1 MSVVESRTAIR
12 LREDIGVQL
21 RQNTRPVLVDCLGGT
36 RIVAEDRW
44 TWEFLKAL
52 DGAADAGEVL
62 ARLER
67 AGLGGDVA
75 LADVDDFLA
84 GEGAQWLDRDLEARA
99 AAERAQLERT
109 SLARVGEL
117 VEFARE
123 SVPFYRRAYA
133 DGPRDIA
140 DAADLAR
147 LPPLTKDD
155 LRAEFPTGLLAEG
168 FKYGS
173 LIRDGEAEVLYSSGT
188 TMDGDRAPSLHL
200 TSEDEANYDSPF
212 GIYTATEA
220 QARFSTPRC
229 TGREC
234 YIQQQSKEDRTF
246 GANLILN
253 SSANPMFMTDAALHE
268 VAGELAEWEPV
279 VLSGNPWY
287 LAVLLRFLAREE
299 IELPAS
305 IVAVLFGTEF
315 VPSPVQRYVSDRVGL
330 LPFDNYSASEVGNI
344 SNTCPLGVYHV
355 FDTVHVEV
363 VRGDRPA
370 APGEL
375 GEILVSNLNRRAMPM
390 LRYRTGDLGIALAD
404 CRCGLPHP
412 ALELHGRISE
422 CLVNGGTFATPR
434 SVDRAAAPIEGLLF
448 YRVRQDQDGRVAV
461 EAIPRPDTHRPPSEI
476 AAELAA
482 AIEELGFPVAD
493 VKDVERMHTRESMK
507 FSTVIS
513 NVQDRNERILGH
525 LRN

>member
-1 MSVVESRTAIR
+1 MSVVESRAAIR

-62 ARLER
+62 TRLEG
-67 AGLGGDVA
+67 AGLAGDVG
-75 LADVDDFLA
+75 LADIEEFLSS
-84 GEGAQWLDRDLEARA
+84 EGAQWLDRDLEARA
-99 AAERAQLERT
+99 AAARAERERT
-109 SLARVGEL
+109 SLARLGEL
-117 VEFARE
+117 VDFARE
-123 SVPFYRRAYA
+123 SVPFYQRTYA
-133 DGPRDIA
+133 DGPRDIS
-140 DAADLAR
+140 DGADLAR

-173 LIRDGEAEVLYSSGT
+173 LIRNGEAEVLYSSGT

-212 GIYTATEA
+212 GIYTATEP

-246 GANLILN
+246 GTNLILN
-253 SSANPMFMTDAALHE
+253 SSANPMFMTDDALRD
-268 VAGELAEWEPV
+268 VARELAEWQPV
-279 VLSGNPWY
+279 VLAGNPWY
-287 LAVLLRFLAREE
+287 LAVLLRFLAREGVA
-299 IELPAS
+299 LPAS

-315 VPSPVQRYVSDRVGL
+315 VPAPVQRYVNDRVGL
-330 LPFDNYSASEVGNI
+330 VPFDNYSASEVGNI
-344 SNTCPLGVYHV
+344 ANTCPLGVYHV

-375 GEILVSNLNRRAMPM
+375 GEILVSTLNRRAMPM
-390 LRYRTGDLGIALAD
+390 LRYRTGDLGIALAG
-404 CRCGLPHP
+404 CRCGLPQP

-422 CLVNGGTFATPR
+422 CLVNDGIFATPR
-434 SVDRAAAPIEGLLF
+434 SIDQAAAPIDGLLF
-448 YRVRQDQDGRVAV
+448 YRVRQDEDGPVAV
-461 EAIPRPDTHRPPSEI
+461 EVIPRPDTDRQAGEI
-476 AAELAA
+476 AAEFGAALA
-482 AIEELGFPVAD
+482 ELGFPVAE

-513 NVQDRNERILGH
+513 SVQDRNERVLDS
-525 LRN
+525 LR